1 MKLWEDPR
9 VVKGMTAQLLERR
22 QRLAAGEKPLGWK
35 MGFGAPGAMKLLQT
49 SGPLSGYLLAS
60 ALLPSGATV
69 DVKGWTQ
76 PVAEPEIGVRL
87 GADLASGR
95 RRRGGARRHR
105 IADAGHRNR
114 RSRSR
119 RQPGRRRADPGAQ
132 HLSTPRAAVGAKPQ
146 WRRHRRPGEPRVP
159 PRQARCRNRR
169 RPKRSPASSPDL
181 LVHFADMLGA
191 FGERLRAGDLV
202 ICGSTVP
209 PPLIEADEVEFRHIL
224 EPIGEVGVRFT
235 RAETR
240 AAPHAATLSGSRT
253 GTRSRSFG
261 AT

>member
-35 MGFGAPGAMKLLQT
+35 LGFGAPGAMKLLQT

-60 ALLPSGATV
+60 ALLSSGATV
-69 DVKGWTQ
+69 EVKGWTQ

-87 GADLASGR
+87 GADLAPGADVAAARAAIASLTPAIEIADLDLAGSPDAVEPILARNIFQR
-95 RRRGGARRHR
+95 RVLLSAQSRNGGDTAGLVSRVFRRGTLA
-105 IADAGHRNR
+105 AETA
-114 RSRSR
+114 
-119 RQPGRRRADPGAQ
+119 
-132 HLSTPRAAVGAKPQ
+132 TPEALTGKL
-146 WRRHRRPGEPRVP
+146 
-159 PRQARCRNRR
+159 
-169 RPKRSPASSPDL
+169 PDL
-181 LVHFADMLGA
+181 LVHLADMLGA
-191 FGERLRAGDLV
+191 FGERLQAGDLV

-235 RAETR
+235 R
-240 AAPHAATLSGSRT
+240 
-253 GTRSRSFG
+253 
-261 AT
+261 

>member
-9 VVKGMTAQLLERR
+9 VAKGMTAQLAERR

-69 DVKGWTQ
+69 DVKGWRQ

-87 GADLASGR
+87 GADLAPGANAAAARAAIASLTPAIELADLDLAGSPDAVEPILARNIFQR
-95 RRRGGARRHR
+95 RVLLSAASRNGGDTAGLVSRVFRRGK
-105 IADAGHRNR
+105 
-114 RSRSR
+114 
-119 RQPGRRRADPGAQ
+119 
-132 HLSTPRAAVGAKPQ
+132 LAAETA
-146 WRRHRRPGEPRVP
+146 EPE
-159 PRQARCRNRR
+159 ALTG
-169 RPKRSPASSPDL
+169 KLADL
-181 LVHFADMLGA
+181 LIHLADMLGA

-209 PPLIEADEVEFRHIL
+209 PPLIEADEVEFRHVI
-224 EPIGEVGVRFT
+224 EPIGNVAVRFT
-235 RAETR
+235 R
-240 AAPHAATLSGSRT
+240 
-253 GTRSRSFG
+253 
-261 AT
+261 